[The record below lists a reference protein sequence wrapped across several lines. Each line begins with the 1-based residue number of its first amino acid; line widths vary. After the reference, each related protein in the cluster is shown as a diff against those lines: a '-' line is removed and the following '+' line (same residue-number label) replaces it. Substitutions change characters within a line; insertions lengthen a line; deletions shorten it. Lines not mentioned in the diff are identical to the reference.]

1 MPRPGE
7 ASAYRERVRGA
18 AVHPVDL
25 SVLSWYLTH
34 IDDLENRLRNAADA
48 NPCLDLLF
56 GMFVEAEIQGRL
68 ARNVVSLPCTALRAG
83 DQVLVVDEE
92 SRLRFRAVEIL
103 RAERDRV
110 IVRSG
115 LRDGER
121 VCVSIVETAVEGMKV
136 RTVEQEST
144 PDVG

>member
-1 MPRPGE
+1 M
-7 ASAYRERVRGA
+7 
-18 AVHPVDL
+18 
-25 SVLSWYLTH
+25 
-34 IDDLENRLRNAADA
+34 
-48 NPCLDLLF
+48 
-56 GMFVEAEIQGRL
+56 
-68 ARNVVSLPCTALRAG
+68 
-83 DQVLVVDEE
+83 VDEE

-115 LRDGER
+115 LREGER

-136 RTVEQEST
+136 RTVEQKST

>member
-48 NPCLDLLF
+48 NPCLDLLYEDLF
-56 GMFVEAEIQGRL
+56 GEDIPLDERLLTFRRPLDFLGYSTNTADYDAAGVRMLPGPDGKLNTPNTLTRIPNLQEIER
-68 ARNVVSLPCTALRAG
+68 
-83 DQVLVVDEE
+83 
-92 SRLRFRAVEIL
+92 RF
-103 RAERDRV
+103 
-110 IVRSG
+110 G
-115 LRDGER
+115 LL
-121 VCVSIVETAVEGMKV
+121 
-136 RTVEQEST
+136 
-144 PDVG
+144 